1 MKLLDLDA
9 YKADL
14 RRALSTMDL
23 RPLDGKTVF
32 ITGGLGLICSAVVDM
47 LLVYGKT
54 GDIFIGARERE
65 SFEDRYG
72 GIGGVHFVPYDAMR
86 PPVLPVRPDLIIHG
100 ASPASPELYTS
111 RPVETLLANI
121 DGVRSLLDYAKEN
134 GTQRLLYVSSSEVY
148 GQKDTAEPFREDTYG
163 PIDIDRIRSSYA
175 VAKRASEMLCRA
187 YHAEYGVDTVI
198 VRPGHIYGPTAKAE
212 DKRVSSDFAFR
223 AAAGQDLVLKSA
235 GLQKRSY
242 CYAVDCAAQILTVLL
257 RGEAGEAYNIGHDEV
272 TTIGEMAQLL
282 AKAGGVA
289 LQAAEPTAAERA
301 AFNPMD
307 DSSLDNGK
315 VKRLGYRDSFTV
327 EEGLT
332 HTVAILKALGLPA
345 NT

>member
-14 RRALSTMDL
+14 RRALAHMDL

-54 GDIFIGARERE
+54 GGIFVGARKSE
-65 SFEDRYG
+65 SFDARYG
-72 GIGGVHFVPYDAMR
+72 GIGGVYFVAYDAMCLSA
-86 PPVLPVRPDLIIHG
+86 LPVRPDLIVHG

-187 YHAEYGVDTVI
+187 YHAEYGVNTVI
-198 VRPGHIYGPTAKAE
+198 VRPGHIYGPTAKAS
-212 DKRVSSDFAFR
+212 DKRVSSDFAFC

-272 TTIGEMAQLL
+272 TTIREMARLL
-282 AKAGGVA
+282 AKAGGVS
-289 LQAAEPTAAERA
+289 LRAAEPTAAERA
-301 AFNPMD
+301 SFNPMD

-332 HTVAILKALGLPA
+332 HTVALLKTLGPSA
-345 NT
+345 NA